1 MKVGIVPEHGKFEVR
16 EMSDPQVGRHD
27 CLVKIDACAICTAT
41 DAHIISGEFPYLV
54 DTPFVLGNESTG
66 LIVEAG
72 ARVRSFRVG
81 QRVTRPAA
89 VLVGQ
94 RRDGLGSNWGG
105 FAEMGLIHDFAA
117 AVADGEDVDPAGGQ
131 SRVPLSPDVD
141 PVSGALSVNQREILS
156 VTRKQML
163 DDASRMVVIG
173 SGYNGLLFSVFC
185 KAFGAGRVLMIG
197 NGQREQRAR
206 TAFDA
211 DAFLDY
217 RRDPATAEVSDLLG
231 GEATHVIDAVG
242 SARSMAGAMG
252 LLGPRTAFGRY
263 GINDFK
269 VAIPMTE
276 EIGRS
281 HPMLDMGTDELG
293 ATDQWYA
300 MWKDGLFARDGMCDG
315 TVPFDAMPDA
325 LGRLARREAVKLVV
339 TM

>member
-1 MKVGIVPEHGKFEVR
+1 MRAGIVPEHGKFEVR
-16 EMSDPQVGRHD
+16 EMSEPQVGRHD
-27 CLVKIDACAICTAT
+27 CLVRIDACAICTAT

-54 DTPFVLGNESTG
+54 EPPFVLGHESTG

-72 ARVRSFRVG
+72 SGVRSFRVG
-81 QRVTRPAA
+81 QRVTRAA
-89 VLVGQ
+89 GVLIGQ
-94 RRDGLGSNWGG
+94 RRDGIGSNWGG

-117 AVADGEDVDPAGGQ
+117 AAADGEDVDPEGGQ
-131 SRVPLSPDVD
+131 SRVPLPRDVD

-156 VTRKQML
+156 VTAPL
-163 DDASRMVVIG
+163 PLHAGSRVVVVG
-173 SGYNGLLFSVFC
+173 SGYNGLLFSLYC
-185 KAFGAGRVLMIG
+185 KRFGAGRVLMIG

-217 RRDPATAEVSDLLG
+217 RRDPAPAEVSDLLG

-242 SARSMAGAMG
+242 SARSLAKARA
-252 LLGPRTAFGRY
+252 LLAPQTAFGRY

-276 EIGRS
+276 EIGKS
-281 HPMLDMGTDELG
+281 HPLLDMGTDELG
-293 ATDQWYA
+293 ATDQWHA
-300 MWKDGLFARDGMCDG
+300 LWKGGFFARDGMCDG